1 MKTDREFMDGVYRNG
16 ARAPRGKRD
25 DKAAALPV
33 EICVRRGLRRVGA
46 LCGPVARTAA
56 GGPALQPK
64 EQNASQARG
73 VVAFANN
80 PPGDASAV
88 AGRAELILAGVVT
101 GAGDGRLEVAVEEC
115 LKGDFTGQ
123 SLVAAWQGE
132 MPAPAQKVLLFLEP
146 RDGKYL
152 LSDDGLFV
160 QEEGAENAPYGNGEV
175 SLSLGALKETLA
187 QGD

>member
-1 MKTDREFMDGVYRNG
+1 MALF
-16 ARAPRGKRD
+16 
-25 DKAAALPV
+25 AALWPG
-33 EICVRRGLRRVGA
+33 RL
-46 LCGPVARTAA
+46 P

-115 LKGDFTGQ
+115 LKGNFTGQ